1 MKIIHIV
8 GRSGSGKTTF
18 IRQLIPE
25 LGKRGKV
32 ATIKHLGH
40 HDFSLDRG
48 KDTTL
53 FFQEGAELS
62 VGIDSHMT
70 MIMARETHLDTWL
83 STAYEKNIDFV
94 IIEGYKQRSFPK
106 IVIGD
111 LVAENCIL
119 SNPTVEDVILSLNR
133 FEDFTP

>member
-25 LGKRGKV
+25 LRKRGKV

-40 HDFSLDRG
+40 HDFTPEKG

-62 VGIDSHMT
+62 IGIDSHIAMV
-70 MIMARETHLDTWL
+70 MARETHLDAWL
-83 STAYEKNIDFV
+83 STAYEQNMDFV

-106 IVIGD
+106 VVIGD

-119 SNPTVEDVILSLNR
+119 SNPTVKEVISSLDR
-133 FEDFTP
+133 FEDFIP